1 MGEDSH
7 REEGDRKSEKEGRDA
22 AWGPKQET
30 DDIYI
35 FIWGRR
41 RSREEWG
48 RKIIRIRMEEV
59 KCSHG
64 RLVGVALSIQET
76 KTKDK

>member
-1 MGEDSH
+1 MTCLRGFGDLGEDSH

-35 FIWGRR
+35 CGRR
-41 RSREEWG
+41 RRE
-48 RKIIRIRMEEV
+48 V
-59 KCSHG
+59 
-64 RLVGVALSIQET
+64 
-76 KTKDK
+76 